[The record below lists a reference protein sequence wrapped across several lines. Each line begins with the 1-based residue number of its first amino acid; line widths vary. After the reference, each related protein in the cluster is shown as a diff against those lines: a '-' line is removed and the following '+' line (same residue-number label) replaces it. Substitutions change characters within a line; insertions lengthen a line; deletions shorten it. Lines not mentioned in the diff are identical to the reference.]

1 MRKDIR
7 FSTCASVIA
16 AVAGVA
22 LVPPRAAAL
31 TPTQEA
37 VGGALSDACFGEV
50 TFDGPFLSLAAAA
63 TPEDEEND
71 FFETCGELTDSNDP
85 ADTYQEL
92 APVEI
97 PAMGM
102 LANLIYSDQF
112 RRLRQRLQEHRND
125 GQTNTAGLSQVQS
138 AALGL
143 AGLRAGS
150 AGEGESNPLAGR
162 VSGFVN
168 GDFTFGDRDGTD
180 REQGFDFDSQGFTAG
195 ADYRFSP
202 QGVVGMAVGF
212 NRSDADFSSNQG
224 ELESDALSV
233 ALFGNYYLT
242 DRIYLDAIAGYG
254 RLEFDSERR
263 VNLGGIGATQ
273 VASGDTDGDQLSAG
287 LTLGMDGQM
296 GATAY
301 TTYLRVDW
309 SETDIDSF
317 RETGQAGA
325 GAGFVLKVDDQDVD
339 TLSSALGISA
349 SQAIGMNWGV
359 LVPQVL
365 AEWVHEYEDDARTI
379 GASFVG
385 DPDNT
390 RFGIST
396 EDPDSDFFNVGLGV
410 SGIFAGGRTAFLY
423 VESPIGLEHTDAYRV
438 SLGAR
443 MEY

>member
-1 MRKDIR
+1 MGKDIR
-7 FSTCASVIA
+7 FSTYAIVVA

-22 LVPPRAAAL
+22 LVPLGAEAL

-37 VGGALSDACFGEV
+37 VGNALSDGCFGFGSDTLVVSFAE
-50 TFDGPFLSLAAAA
+50 GP
-63 TPEDEEND
+63 TPEEEEED
-71 FFETCGELTDSNDP
+71 FLENCGRLVDSNNP
-85 ADTYQEL
+85 AGNYQQL

-97 PAMGM
+97 PAMGV

-112 RRLRQRLQEHRND
+112 RRLRQRLHENRNN
-125 GQTNTAGLSQVQS
+125 GKTQTAGLSPVQS

-143 AGLRAGS
+143 SGLRAGS
-150 AGEGESNPLAGR
+150 AGEGETNPLAGR

-168 GDFTFGDRDGTD
+168 GDFTFGDRDSTD
-180 REQGFDFDSQGFTAG
+180 REQGYDFDSQGFTAG

-202 QGVVGMAVGF
+202 QGVVGMSVGF

-224 ELESDALSV
+224 ELESDALTV

-242 DRIYLDAIAGYG
+242 DRIYLDAIVGYG
-254 RLEFDSERR
+254 KLEFDSERR
-263 VNLGGIGATQ
+263 VMLSEIGATQ
-273 VASGDTDGDQLSAG
+273 VARGDTDGDQLSAG
-287 LTLGMDGQM
+287 LTLGMDGQI

-301 TTYLRVDW
+301 TTYLRMDW

-317 RETGQAGA
+317 RESGQTGP
-325 GAGFVLKVDDQDVD
+325 GAGFVLNVDDQDVD

-359 LVPQVL
+359 LVPQMLV
-365 AEWVHEYEDDARTI
+365 EWVHEYEDDARTI

-385 DPDNT
+385 DPANN

-396 EDPDSDFFNVGLGV
+396 EAPDSDFFNVGLGV

-423 VESPIGLEHTDAYRV
+423 VESPIGLEDTDAYRV